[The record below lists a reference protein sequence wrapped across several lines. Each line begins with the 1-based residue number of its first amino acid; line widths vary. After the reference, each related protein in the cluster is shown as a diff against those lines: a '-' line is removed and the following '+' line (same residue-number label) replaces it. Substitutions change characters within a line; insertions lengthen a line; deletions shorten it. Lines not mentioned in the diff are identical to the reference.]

1 MLLKRRFGERQLK
14 SAKGLG
20 ATSLPLPRTRGKQF
34 GGGLAAA
41 FVTVFLLK
49 KVYKRVQVGRNV
61 KKVKI
66 KREKLAARKRGLEER
81 SPLHRVIPTFHKNIL
96 TQFAC

>member
-1 MLLKRRFGERQLK
+1 MESCLKYAG
-14 SAKGLG
+14 
-20 ATSLPLPRTRGKQF
+20 SLALPRSRAKQL

-41 FVTVFLLK
+41 LVTVCLLK
-49 KVYKRVQVGRNV
+49 KVYKRLQVGRNG

-81 SPLHRVIPTFHKNIL
+81 CLLSTELFQHFINI
-96 TQFAC
+96 F

>member
-1 MLLKRRFGERQLK
+1 MQIEYRTNPVMISLESYAGSLAVTMPKT
-14 SAKGLG
+14 SAKHI
-20 ATSLPLPRTRGKQF
+20 
-34 GGGLAAA
+34 GGGVAAV
-41 FVTVFLLK
+41 FVTVYLLK

-81 SPLHRVIPTFHKNIL
+81 SPLHSSFNIS
-96 TQFAC
+96 

>member
-1 MLLKRRFGERQLK
+1 MISIESCLKYADCL
-14 SAKGLG
+14 A
-20 ATSLPLPRTRGKQF
+20 LPRTRSKQV

-41 FVTVFLLK
+41 LVTVFLLK

-66 KREKLAARKRGLEER
+66 KRETLAARKRGLEER
-81 SPLHRVIPTFHKNIL
+81 SPYCYFNIS
-96 TQFAC
+96 

>member
-1 MLLKRRFGERQLK
+1 MISLESYAGSLAVTMPKT
-14 SAKGLG
+14 SAKHI
-20 ATSLPLPRTRGKQF
+20 
-34 GGGLAAA
+34 GGGVAAVL
-41 FVTVFLLK
+41 VTVYLLK

-81 SPLHRVIPTFHKNIL
+81 SPLHSSFNIS
-96 TQFAC
+96 